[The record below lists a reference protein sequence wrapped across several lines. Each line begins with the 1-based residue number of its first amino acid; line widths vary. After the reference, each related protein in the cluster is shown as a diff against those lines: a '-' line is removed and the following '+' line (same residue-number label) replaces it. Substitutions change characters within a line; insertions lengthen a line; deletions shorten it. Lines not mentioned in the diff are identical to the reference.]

1 MPVLSVS
8 PAIVLRTRSFGESD
22 KIVSLLSRDFGK
34 ITGIAKGAKRSRRRF
49 VNTLE
54 PFSLVNLRFQERA
67 QSSLV
72 FIHACD
78 WLQVFKY
85 LTSDLERIAMASY
98 MVEIT
103 DELTREREE
112 RRTTFEHL
120 KQGLVFLEEQGSS
133 ASYLTFFEM
142 RLLTLSGYQPMLE
155 GCRRCG
161 KKRLQSKEPFLVKD
175 REEYHDY
182 IPRWSF
188 SPRDGGILC
197 RSCLPFRNE
206 TFPLSLEAL
215 NALARLQEPEE
226 WLLSYSD
233 LSGLALKETRS
244 ILPRFIQ
251 YQINKELK
259 SVPFLER
266 FCMP

>member
-34 ITGIAKGAKRSRRRF
+34 VTGIAKGAKRSRRRF

-78 WLQVFKY
+78 WLQVFKR
-85 LTSDLERIAMASY
+85 LTTDLERIAMASY

-112 RRTTFEHL
+112 SRATFEHL

-142 RLLTLSGYQPMLE
+142 RLLALSGYQPMLE

-161 KKRLQSKEPFLVKD
+161 KKRPQPVESLMI
-175 REEYHDY
+175 REAEEHGDY

-197 RSCLPFRNE
+197 RSCLPFRKE
-206 TFPLSLEAL
+206 ALPLSVEAL
-215 NALARLQEPEE
+215 NALARLQQLEE
-226 WLLSYSD
+226 RPPSYSS
-233 LSGLALKETRS
+233 LSGPALKETRS

-259 SVPFLER
+259 SVSFLET
-266 FCMP
+266 FCIT